1 MDMQTTTTFVTN
13 LSPFYYQEM
22 KSRFSQYNISNED
35 EFCEAL
41 MDIVNLYT
49 EEVFVGN
56 PNTVRSFLYF
66 QDLEHVMTLVYNRY
80 GNNRLTTISLVY
92 ESLVLLLQTYTYEMY
107 LNEVNNVVNEVNVV
121 NQI

>member
-1 MDMQTTTTFVTN
+1 MQTTTTFVTN